1 MNYELNFRPAD
12 RLADV
17 TEYYFSRK
25 LKEVAAMN
33 AEGKDII
40 SLAIGSPDMP
50 PSPETVETLCEEAQK
65 PTAHGYQP
73 TVGIPELRSAM
84 ARFYKRW
91 YGVELDPSTE
101 IQPLIGSKEG
111 ILHVTLAFV
120 NPGDEVLVPNP
131 GYPTYTSLSKL
142 LGAKIVNYDLLPE
155 NDWQPD
161 FKQLEKMDLSRVKLL
176 WTNYPNMPTG
186 ARARRETYERLVDF
200 ALRHGIIVV
209 NDNPYSFIRPNGPT
223 PIPNPSLAGMG
234 EVTFSAEELS
244 APLPARE
251 GLGEGLG
258 LLSILQVPRA
268 KECCIE
274 FNSMSKSH
282 NMPGWRVGMLASN
295 KQFVQWILKVKSNI
309 DSGTFRA
316 IQLAAA
322 KAYDNSEQWHLQANV
337 ETYAP
342 RRRYAEEIMQ
352 VLGCQFDPQQT
363 GMFLWG
369 RIPDTYNNVEEL
381 TERVLHEARVFI
393 TPGFIFGSNGER
405 YVRISLCAKEEKL
418 DEALR
423 RVKKLMGQDVPTK

>member
-1 MNYELNFRPAD
+1 MENNTFSIAPAE

-17 TEYYFSRK
+17 KEYYFSRK
-25 LKEVAAMN
+25 LKEVAEMN
-33 AEGKDII
+33 AQGKDVI

-50 PSPETVETLCEEAQK
+50 PSQETIETLCNEAQK

-73 TVGIPELRSAM
+73 TIGIPELRQAM
-84 ARFYKRW
+84 AGFYKRW
-91 YGVELDPSTE
+91 YGVELDPRSE

-120 NPGDEVLVPNP
+120 NVGDEVLVPNP

-155 NDWQPD
+155 NSWQPD
-161 FKQLEKMDLSRVKLL
+161 FEALEKMDLSHVKLM

-186 ARARRETYERLVDF
+186 AKARKETYEKLVDF
-200 ALRHGIIVV
+200 ALRHNIVVV

-223 PIPNPSLAGMG
+223 PIPSLAGRG
-234 EVTFSAEELS
+234 VDSSSADMETS
-244 APLPARE
+244 PLPTRE
-251 GLGEGLG
+251 RLGEGLGLDG

-282 NMPGWRVGMLASN
+282 NMPGWRVGMLATN
-295 KQFVQWILKVKSNI
+295 ATFVQWILKVKSNV

-316 IQLAAA
+316 LQLAAA
-322 KAYDNSEQWHLQANV
+322 KAYDNTDLWHRQANV
-337 ETYAP
+337 ETYAK
-342 RRRYAEEIMQ
+342 RRRFAEEIMQ
-352 VLGCQFDPQQT
+352 LLGCQYDPQQT

-369 RIPDTYNNVEEL
+369 RIPDIYNNVEEL

-393 TPGFIFGSNGER
+393 TPGFIFGSNGSR
-405 YVRISLCAKEEKL
+405 YIRISLCAKEDKFE
-418 DEALR
+418 EALR
-423 RVKKLMGQDVPTK
+423 RIKSIDIKP